1 MDLPPAA
8 AYDIGRV
15 AAIVEI
21 QQLAIR
27 YTVGIDRRDVDMIA
41 ALFVPDVDCGHW
53 GTGPQAFRTMYLE
66 NDSTF
71 TASIHQTTNHLVNVE
86 SDDRASGT
94 AYLHAEQKM
103 HDGSWARLAGAYE
116 DRYEKIDGR
125 WLIRSRKLLFWYRDA
140 DAPTGLRDTTY
151 RTFSKWPNLPEAW
164 PTWEQFWAD
173 VHAAYGT
180 EPRLHPGVK
189 RSQEAMRGGQTSAS
203 TQ

>member
-71 TASIHQTTNHLVNVE
+71 TASIHQTTNHLVDVE

-203 TQ
+203 TR